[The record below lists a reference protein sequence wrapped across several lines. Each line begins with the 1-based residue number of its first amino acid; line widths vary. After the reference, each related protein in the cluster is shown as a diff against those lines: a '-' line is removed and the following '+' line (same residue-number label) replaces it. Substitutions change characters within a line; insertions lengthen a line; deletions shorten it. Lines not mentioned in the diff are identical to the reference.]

1 MKLHLGG
8 TQPKDGWT
16 ILDIEPR
23 PEVDIVAPADAIP
36 LPDRSCSA
44 IYASHI
50 LEHFPLA
57 KAAPVL
63 HEWRRVLADDGVLMV
78 SVPDLRGLAGMY
90 LVETDPRAMV
100 WLMRVM
106 FGGQVNQWD
115 YHYVGWDF
123 NLLASFL
130 IDAGFPE
137 ITPCVGFGLFDD
149 SSTIQHRGQ
158 LISLNLMASPAPLAL
173 PG

>member
-1 MKLHLGG
+1 VKLHLGG

-16 ILDIEPR
+16 ILDIESR

-36 LPDRSCSA
+36 LPDRSCTA

-78 SVPDLRGLAGMY
+78 SVPDLRALAGMY

-106 FGGQVNQWD
+106 FGGQVNQHD
-115 YHYVGWDF
+115 FHHVGWDF
-123 NLLASFL
+123 SLLCSFL
-130 IDAGFPE
+130 MDAGFDGIE
-137 ITPCVGFGLFDD
+137 RVAGFGLFDD
-149 SSTIQHRGQ
+149 SSNIQHRGQ
-158 LISLNLMASPAPLAL
+158 LISLNLMATPAL
-173 PG
+173 PDLPG